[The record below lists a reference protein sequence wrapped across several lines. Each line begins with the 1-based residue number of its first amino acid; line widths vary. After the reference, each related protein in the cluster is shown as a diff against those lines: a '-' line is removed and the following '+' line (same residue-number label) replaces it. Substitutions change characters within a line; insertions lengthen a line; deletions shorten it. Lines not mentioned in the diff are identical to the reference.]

1 MKPLFPALLLTLLP
15 LGALA
20 APPPTPAQIEAA
32 VMAMVEAEKTP
43 AASTQ
48 DLLLQSMFTPR
59 RFEHG
64 PCWASTTLAG
74 AYDCLVGMEI
84 GLKNRYR
91 MLRFVPQGMG
101 WAMQRADVDAPV
113 PPRKRGNRLAG
124 LGLALLASIVLA
136 ALLAGVAILLQVLDG
151 SAVDV
156 AFLTEPLFY
165 APIALFFLA
174 TILIVA
180 IVNTAPWWSYIVTS
194 VLIGAAVYFGTAG
207 IALLEAGVLQVTQS
221 EANAVYFE
229 ALAQPLTIAAGLLAR
244 EVAIWTGAILG
255 RRGRGVRARNVE
267 DREAFEREQASLIPR
282 A

>member
-1 MKPLFPALLLTLLP
+1 MADVTKPAEPAEPTP
-15 LGALA
+15 LEEPRTETVTETAAEPVVVPAPIPATRHTSENEVVDRPATDEPPVETAVIEPASVPYETEVITPASAPEVIALA
-20 APPPTPAQIEAA
+20 ETTPPPHVAQEVI
-32 VMAMVEAEKTP
+32 V
-43 AASTQ
+43 
-48 DLLLQSMFTPR
+48 
-59 RFEHG
+59 
-64 PCWASTTLAG
+64 
-74 AYDCLVGMEI
+74 
-84 GLKNRYR
+84 
-91 MLRFVPQGMG
+91 
-101 WAMQRADVDAPV
+101 VDAPV

-207 IALLEAGVLQVTQS
+207 IALLEAGVLQLTQS